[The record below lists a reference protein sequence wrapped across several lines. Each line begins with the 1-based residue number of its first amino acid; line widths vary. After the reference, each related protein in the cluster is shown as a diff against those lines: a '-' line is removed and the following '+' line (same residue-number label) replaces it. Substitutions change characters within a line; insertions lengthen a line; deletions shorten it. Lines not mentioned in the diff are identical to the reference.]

1 MNSKSICI
9 AGVMLLAVSFLPIKM
24 PAEEGAEVNVPT
36 IVNAAHAV
44 DTDAINRILAI
55 PLAAPRG
62 PHDAL
67 RDYEQEM
74 AAITQQFS
82 ARLAGIV
89 QAVSNGQLTRDRGE
103 EIAGAQYQIAQMQ
116 FDLLDALRTMLAQEL
131 AKTPLEQTA
140 AMPRS
145 ESEIVMVAL
154 PFSSLQLDSLVAE
167 YLRLSPVQSK
177 AIRDL
182 MAEERRNIQPLMEQL
197 RETKLKLLAATDRG
211 QIDQKEIK
219 SLATLQAQILG
230 KLIVKN
236 SRLQAKVY
244 KLMSPDQQKKLDEL
258 KRQHQPAL
266 QQMDLK

>member
-1 MNSKSICI
+1 M
-9 AGVMLLAVSFLPIKM
+9 A
-24 PAEEGAEVNVPT
+24 AEEGAEANVPT
-36 IVNAAHAV
+36 IVNAVHGV
-44 DTDAINRILAI
+44 DTDAINSVLAI

-62 PHDAL
+62 PHDVL
-67 RDYEQEM
+67 QDYEQEM

-89 QAVSNGQLTRDRGE
+89 QAVSNGQLTRERGE

-116 FDLLDALRTMLAQEL
+116 FDLLDALRAMLAQEI
-131 AKTPLEQTA
+131 ANTPLRHSAST
-140 AMPRS
+140 PRS

-154 PFSSLQLDSLVAE
+154 PFSSLQLNSLVAE
-167 YLRLSPVQSK
+167 YLGLSPGQSK
-177 AIRDL
+177 AVQDL

-197 RETKLKLLAATDRG
+197 KETKLKLLAATDRG
-211 QIDQKEIK
+211 QIDQEEIK

-244 KLMSPDQQKKLDEL
+244 KLMSPDQQRKLDEL
-258 KRQHQPAL
+258 KRQHQPTL
-266 QQMDLK
+266 QEMDLK